1 MWKDSFKLWYKD
13 GKRIGEDNEDEEV
26 PGKGGAYKDRPRSH
40 KASKMDLRRQ
50 ASSLALEN
58 TLKLVF
64 TDKEEASAK
73 RDEQRRRD
81 KEEQMQSFTD
91 IQRKTFEVQQ
101 RKLDI
106 AEVKEWTMA
115 KELEL
120 KEKEC
125 EAYCLP
131 TRARS

>member
-1 MWKDSFKLWYKD
+1 MSKLIDSNFYEKLVVISFKWH
-13 GKRIGEDNEDEEV
+13 R
-26 PGKGGAYKDRPRSH
+26 
-40 KASKMDLRRQ
+40 
-50 ASSLALEN
+50 SLALEN
-58 TLKLVF
+58 TLKLIF